1 MVTPGNVGPPL
12 TTLGPHR
19 VFTCTQS
26 CKDPPRRG
34 ELLLAVLRTRFH
46 FAIGKEESLPNR
58 DSFLS
63 LMGPVEMAH
72 LGSHF

>member
-1 MVTPGNVGPPL
+1 MVTPGNVGLPL
-12 TTLGPHR
+12 ATLGPHR

-34 ELLLAVLRTRFH
+34 ELLSAVLRTT
-46 FAIGKEESLPNR
+46 FAIGKEESLPNK

-63 LMGPVEMAH
+63 LMGPVEMTH
-72 LGSHF
+72 LGYHF